1 MFIETNEKK
10 ILFFFF
16 INFQHVDIF
25 HHLKM
30 LV

>member
-16 INFQHVDIF
+16 SLIF
-25 HHLKM
+25 NTLIFFII
-30 LV
+30 